1 MTETTIQRT
10 LVKSPPELWAELS
23 DADALARHLE
33 DFGEIRI
40 TRKEPETTVAWEGDR
55 ASGTVTIEPTG
66 WGTRVVLTA
75 AERQAA
81 AQRPPESAP
90 AVTVAAPPAQED
102 EEQTAENP
110 GPEPGV
116 LDGPPARRGL
126 LARLAFWRRRGRPR
140 SPAQRAADAEHRE
153 QRRMA
158 AGEPP
163 ARLRAGAD
171 APSELAVAVAEAER
185 GAADVAPRRREP
197 ELAPGEAETVLVR
210 ALDALGQAHHRPF
223 SRE

>member
-81 AQRPPESAP
+81 AQGPRERIA
-90 AVTVAAPPAQED
+90 VAAQPGRQAEEESSDASGVQPA
-102 EEQTAENP
+102 A
-110 GPEPGV
+110 
-116 LDGPPARRGL
+116 LDVPPARRGL
-126 LARLAFWRRRGRPR
+126 LARLAFWRRRRPR
-140 SPAQRAADAEHRE
+140 SPAQRAADAERRD
-153 QRRMA
+153 QQRMA
-158 AGEPP
+158 AGEAP
-163 ARLRAGAD
+163 ARLRAGGD
-171 APSELAVAVAEAER
+171 EPSELAQAVAEAER
-185 GAADVAPRRREP
+185 GAADVAPRRSEP
-197 ELAPGEAETVLVR
+197 ELAPGEAETVLAR

>member
-81 AQRPPESAP
+81 AQRAPEAAP
-90 AVTVAAPPAQED
+90 VVAVAAPPPPE
-102 EEQTAENP
+102 AEK
-110 GPEPGV
+110 EPGETARAGPAV
-116 LDGPPARRGL
+116 LDAPPAPRGL
-126 LARLAFWRRRGRPR
+126 LARLAFWRRRRPR
-140 SPAQRAADAEHRE
+140 SAAQRAADA
-153 QRRMA
+153 QRRDQQRMA
-158 AGEPP
+158 AGEPS
-163 ARLRAGAD
+163 ARTRAGGD
-171 APSELAVAVAEAER
+171 EPSELARAVAEAER
-185 GAADVAPRRREP
+185 GAADVAPRRNP
-197 ELAPGEAETVLVR
+197 PGLAPGEAETVLVR